1 MVSQA
6 VINVVKLY
14 LDELRRNNIQ
24 IDLAFLFGSQ
34 ARGTA
39 KQDSDIDVMLVSQLF
54 DENKL
59 KYVGKIWKATE
70 ISGYKI
76 EPHAVGLKRFLEDD
90 YSPLIGIVKK
100 EGIEIN

>member
-39 KQDSDIDVMLVSQLF
+39 KQDSDIDVMLVS
-54 DENKL
+54 
-59 KYVGKIWKATE
+59 
-70 ISGYKI
+70 
-76 EPHAVGLKRFLEDD
+76 
-90 YSPLIGIVKK
+90 
-100 EGIEIN
+100 

>member
-6 VINVVKLY
+6 VINIVKLY

-34 ARGTA
+34 VRGTA
-39 KQDSDIDVMLVSQLF
+39 KQDSDIDVMIVSSLF

-59 KYVGKIWKATE
+59 KYVGKIWRATE
-70 ISGYKI
+70 ISDYKI